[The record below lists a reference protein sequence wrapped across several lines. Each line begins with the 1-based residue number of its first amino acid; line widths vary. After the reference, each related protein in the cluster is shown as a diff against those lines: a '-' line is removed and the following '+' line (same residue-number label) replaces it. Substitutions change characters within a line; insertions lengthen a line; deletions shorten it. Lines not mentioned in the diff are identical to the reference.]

1 MSNWLFAVCMLGV
14 AIVLSMIV
22 TFFKQIFRLLKRKKK
37 KEPEWV
43 TVMNAEYVDKDFLG
57 RSINERVSNR
67 KEGD

>member
-1 MSNWLFAVCMLGV
+1 MSNWLFAICMLGV

-43 TVMNAEYVDKDFLG
+43 TVMSAEYIDKDFLG
-57 RSINERVSNR
+57 RNINKKNEVA
-67 KEGD
+67 KK